1 MIVELE
7 LPDHLPNSCNTRVHR
22 QIAFKLASMAASIS
36 LIRAS
41 IVEIPDHEGEPIHQ
55 CRMQAVLKDSTV
67 EEVQAT
73 GQLNICIADSA
84 ARLNRAISRKAQRKE
99 ARWKQTARA

>member
-7 LPDHLPNSCNTRVHR
+7 LPDHLPKSCSTRVHR

-41 IVEIPDHEGEPIHQ
+41 MAELPDREGEPVYQ
-55 CRMQAVLKDSTV
+55 CSMQAVLKDSSV

-99 ARWKQTARA
+99 ARWKQPARA